1 VGIQKGQLYQKGKHG
16 EVYKVLDI
24 TSENINGFKREEAV
38 IGNLKT
44 NQASSVSI
52 TELSDG
58 RIWKACDKVMTVL
71 VQKEVVQ
78 TLDGKTITISE
89 KVVDGKK
96 ALSKPQSDIVIKK
109 YPNTQIGKAMEKA
122 VEKSTETKTVNIAHI
137 SNIHALPLVKEEEEE
152 EEQIKLE
159 PKPDHKRFAHYKYDA
174 LHTIGQVFGSV
185 PSVIKQSCGTF
196 HKGMSVLHQQC
207 LDRFRD
213 GDITLYQLREY
224 CPNSKTGGK
233 LSLEGTI
240 ARLNKAIWHYGT
252 EAERKHYGW

>member
-1 VGIQKGQLYQKGKHG
+1 MKIQKGQLYQKGKHG

-44 NQASSVSI
+44 NQASSVAL

-58 RIWKACDKVMTVL
+58 RTWKACDKVMTVL
-71 VQKEVVQ
+71 VEKQVVQ

-96 ALSKPQSDIVIKK
+96 ALVEKK
-109 YPNTQIGKAMEKA
+109 SNLVRKQFPNTQMGKAMEQA
-122 VEKSTETKTVNIAHI
+122 VEKSHETKTVNIAHI
-137 SNIHALPLVKEEEEE
+137 SNIHAAPAIQEEEEVSV
-152 EEQIKLE
+152 E
-159 PKPDHKRFAHYKYDA
+159 PKPDHKRFAHYKYEA

-185 PSVIKQSCGTF
+185 PSVIKQSCGSF
-196 HKGMSVLHQQC
+196 HKGMGVLHQQC

-213 GDITLYQLREY
+213 GDITLHELREY